1 MSHEKL
7 KIFSQTNITKD
18 KSSLL
23 FSSAESGPQKYEDG
37 RTYFHYKADVSRFID
52 SHWNYFWTK
61 ARGETWINS
70 ASSAL
75 STNSSGNNLDEGR
88 FESGKAKYN
97 KNGMWALVD
106 STRIPSSYDIS
117 SSQHK
122 TRTAMYNISPQ
133 GSLIPISDSKI
144 FSASNLNL
152 LNYNSSTNILSSL
165 SNSKKRRK
173 SENSKSQIK
182 KSKLKSSRVTRTST
196 RATSSEKNSGAP
208 KSKSSVNINNYNQVV
223 TGNKK
228 YVFEEFNDY
237 INPETEEWSIKMW
250 PDLDNPLSAVMMQS
264 DLTHSAPQMKFS
276 GINNEIVFNDS
287 GYRVSKASHGVV
299 SGTYYYEVEVLK
311 PSKTNGN
318 LRIGFAQISADLQA
332 PCGYDH
338 FSYSMRL
345 NPATRFH
352 ASVGN
357 MYGEPLEIGDVL
369 GCLIHLPK
377 LEKEMSSDLNARRW
391 DYKSVYKPFDYK
403 QPKHI
408 KPPTLETKDGEVI
421 VPNIKL
427 EELNLPPLPIVKD
440 SEIVFYKNGKSM
452 GTAFRGLFLGKY
464 YPAISSYMGGKAKV
478 NFGGTTSPFKFE
490 PPCKYNDQPICAFAE
505 LSKDFDKTKD
515 KSMDNN
521 KDNFID
527 SENIL
532 KLPKDIIKDKGEE
545 YNSGD
550 NEKID
555 SEYKNIES
563 NSLPQIHE
571 TKGTNIEAEKEN
583 TITTSV
589 DLLDTNKTYHEIKM
603 DDVNE
608 SKGLAANEG
617 EMDFVNV
624 SKGLA
629 VNEGEMDVVNELKD
643 LICSKNNRELIKDEK
658 KAFSET
664 SEIKSSET
672 NNEVPN
678 LGAAEIKLSEC
689 NKIVSSVEATEIKD
703 IETVD
708 LSFTEISKVRS
719 KELKEDFL
727 IVETEAQSNE
737 IVDETPYV
745 EAEKNV
751 PKEQMSEI
759 DRAEVSNFEEI
770 VRAEAGESK
779 SNESKHELGMVE
791 SGEVGS
797 TKVFGEAKVGEIF
810 SKEEKEISE
819 PIIEDKGCINDN
831 KEVMKEFTSAS
842 SLEGQELLVEEIEKE
857 REVGGLND
865 TMLVCEVNKEREGVA
880 SDILEKEEVCKEG
893 DGEKLVKRVIEWG
906 GVKFS

>member
-173 SENSKSQIK
+173 SENSKSHIK
-182 KSKLKSSRVTRTST
+182 KSKTKSSRVTRNST
-196 RATSSEKNSGAP
+196 RVTSSDKTPGAP

-223 TGNKK
+223 TRNKK

-276 GINNEIVFNDS
+276 GINNAIVFNDS

-299 SGTYYYEVEVLK
+299 SGTYYFEVEVLK
-311 PSKTNGN
+311 PSKGNGN

-357 MYGEPLEIGDVL
+357 MYGEPLEVGDVL

-421 VPNIKL
+421 IPNLKL
-427 EELNLPPLPIVKD
+427 EELNLPPLPILKD
-440 SEIVFYKNGKSM
+440 SEIVFYKNGKSL
-452 GTAFRGLFLGKY
+452 GVAFRGLFLGKY
-464 YPAISSYMGGKAKV
+464 YPAISSYMGGRAKV
-478 NFGGTTSPFKFE
+478 NFGGTASPFRFE
-490 PPCKYNDQPICAFAE
+490 PPCKYDDQPVYAFAE
-505 LSKDFDKTKD
+505 LSKDFDKIKEKTSDNDKD
-515 KSMDNN
+515 
-521 KDNFID
+521 ILVD
-527 SENIL
+527 SENNL
-532 KLPKDIIKDKGEE
+532 KVPKDIIKNKGEE

-555 SEYKNIES
+555 SKSKNIDTS
-563 NSLPQIHE
+563 SLPKTHE
-571 TKGTNIEAEKEN
+571 AKGTNIEAEKEDKATN
-583 TITTSV
+583 SL
-589 DLLDTNKTYHEIKM
+589 DLANTNKKTHEIKM
-603 DDVNE
+603 GVVN
-608 SKGLAANEG
+608 GTI
-617 EMDFVNV
+617 D
-624 SKGLA
+624 LA
-629 VNEGEMDVVNELKD
+629 VNGREMDVLSESKD
-643 LICSKNNRELIKDEK
+643 LSSPKNNDGSIKEEI
-658 KAFSET
+658 KAFSEA
-664 SEIKSSET
+664 SEIKNIET
-672 NNEVPN
+672 NSEVPSVE
-678 LGAAEIKLSEC
+678 AAEIKDIETNSEAP
-689 NKIVSSVEATEIKD
+689 SVEAAEIKD

-708 LSFTEISKVRS
+708 KNFAEIPKVRS
-719 KELKEDFL
+719 KELKEGAL
-727 IVETEAQSNE
+727 IVETEDKSNGNIE
-737 IVDETPYV
+737 ETPYV
-745 EAEKNV
+745 ETVKNV
-751 PKEQMSEI
+751 FKEKISKIDTSEVNNI
-759 DRAEVSNFEEI
+759 EEI
-770 VRAEAGESK
+770 VEVEARGYK
-779 SNESKHELGMVE
+779 SNESVHELGTVV
-791 SGEVGS
+791 SREVGS
-797 TKVFGEAKVGEIF
+797 TKSFGEAKVGEVF
-810 SKEEKEISE
+810 SEGEKEICE
-819 PIIEDKGCINDN
+819 PISEEKGFINDKQEVLKGFIGGDSLEEQEPLVEGAEKEIEVRDLKDMVLVGEAN
-831 KEVMKEFTSAS
+831 KES
-842 SLEGQELLVEEIEKE
+842 
-857 REVGGLND
+857 
-865 TMLVCEVNKEREGVA
+865 EGVA
-880 SDILEKEEVCKEG
+880 NGILKKEEICNEG
-893 DGEKLVKRVIEWG
+893 DGEKSVKRVIEWG